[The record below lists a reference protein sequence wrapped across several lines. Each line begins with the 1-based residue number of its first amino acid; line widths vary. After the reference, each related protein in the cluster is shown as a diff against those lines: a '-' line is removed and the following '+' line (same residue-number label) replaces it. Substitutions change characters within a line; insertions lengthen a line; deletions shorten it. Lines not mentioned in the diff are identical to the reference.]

1 MSLLQSSHWPFLID
15 IYFFLGG
22 LAGGAFVIATVA
34 TLVNNRQYRDVV
46 RAGYYLSLAALIPCP
61 LLLIVD
67 LGVPARF
74 MNMMT
79 AFNPQSPMSMGSWA
93 LGAFGVCVALAA
105 LFTLLEDLGKA
116 RDLSNLRL
124 IVGVIGGVFAF
135 FVAAYPGVLLGATAR
150 PLWTNGHA
158 LGALFLAVG
167 ASTAAAAIALILTV
181 AGRARGEGATAIRR
195 MTVLALLIQGLS
207 LVVFIVAVQA
217 AGSPASDRALALL
230 MSGPFKLT
238 FWVGAIIVGTV
249 VPLLLGVADL
259 KRPSFALSTATAL
272 LVLVGG
278 FLVKYVIMAAGQA

>member
-15 IYFFLGG
+15 VYFFLGG

-34 TLVNNRQYRDVV
+34 TLVNSRLYRDVV
-46 RAGYYLSLAALIPCP
+46 RAGYYVALLALVPCP
-61 LLLIVD
+61 VILIID

-74 MNMMT
+74 LNMMKT
-79 AFNPQSPMSMGSWA
+79 FNPSSPMSMGSWA
-93 LGAFGVCVALAA
+93 LGIFGVCVGLAA
-105 LFTLLEDLGKA
+105 LFTLLEDLKGTDFSAQK
-116 RDLSNLRL
+116 R
-124 IVGVIGGVFAF
+124 IVGIIGAVFGF

-181 AGRARGEGATAIRR
+181 AGRARGDGATAIRR
-195 MTVLALLIQGLS
+195 MTVLSLLVQGLS
-207 LVVFIVAVQA
+207 VVVFIVAVQS
-217 AGSPASDRALALL
+217 AGSAASDRALAML
-230 MSGPFKLT
+230 MSGPFKVT
-238 FWVGAIIVGTV
+238 FWVGAVVVGTV
-249 VPLLLGVADL
+249 VPLLLGLADI
-259 KRPSFALSTATAL
+259 KRPSYALSAVTAV